1 MTTSPA
7 KLREQ
12 ARAYEARGQWREA
25 ITAYRELLEAPEGGD
40 VDIGAWNRVGDLHLR
55 INETEQAV
63 QAYEQAVNAYVDVG
77 LYNNAIALCRKILRL
92 VPGRAQTY
100 LRLGQ
105 ISAAK
110 GFFADARQNFL
121 EYAERMRKA
130 GKLDASFAALKEFAD
145 LSPHPADIRRLL
157 ADQLLAHGRKDEA
170 VEQLRMLLG
179 IALAAGDEAQA
190 ETIRT
195 QILNV
200 DPNGSTEPLVRQ
212 QAATQDDPGFE
223 TGDFNAPATP
233 ATGTPPAAAAPKSAP
248 AKPAAP
254 APSDELRPESAAD
267 VFGSTDDYGNIEIDV
282 QPLAGLEHTSLGGEA
297 VAPARPAT
305 PPSRPAPSP
314 PSAEDDEGE
323 EDAYAD
329 LPLIGFD
336 DEPASRA
343 PASPPPPSRAA
354 DPARFG
360 EVSLDDQ
367 PVEFGPGM
375 DEDEEEPLPL
385 IDFDAPPAKA
395 APAVAAAPTPTGPVI
410 PDRLEE
416 LRARVADAPHDASA
430 REALVESLHDH
441 GLGHE
446 VPALL
451 EELHRTLAQRA
462 MFREAVGPISE
473 LIRLRPG
480 DPMLLQKR
488 VEYAF
493 RSGDR
498 EEQVVAYLA
507 LGRHFAAAG
516 EGPKSEAVFR
526 RVLELDPQNEE
537 ARAATAAAASARPAE
552 PPAKAPAAPAPD
564 APAQPAARGDDY
576 VDLGA
581 LVLGEEGDR
590 EQSTRF
596 VVEEH
601 EPTGDEDRDFAD
613 MLAHFRQK
621 VAENIEVEDSDSHYD
636 LGLAFKE
643 MGLIDEA
650 IAEFQV
656 ALRGGANPLATLEM
670 LGACFVEKGQYAVAA
685 RVLDRALRIT
695 GAADSDLVGVL
706 YQLGRTEE
714 ALGHARQAI
723 DFYERVLSVDIR
735 FRDTARRIDTLRA
748 ATPL

>member
-1 MTTSPA
+1 MAITPA

-25 ITAYRELLEAPEGGD
+25 IIAYRDLLESPEAGGGD

-55 INETEQAV
+55 VNETEQAV

-145 LSPHPADIRRLL
+145 LSPSPADIRRLL
-157 ADQLLAHGRKDEA
+157 ADQLLAHGRKDES
-170 VEQLRMLLG
+170 VEQLRILLG
-179 IALAAGDEAQA
+179 LVLAEGDAAQA
-190 ETIRT
+190 DDIRA
-195 QILNV
+195 QILNA
-200 DPNGSTEPLVRQ
+200 DPTASTDPLARQ
-212 QAATQDDPGFE
+212 QAAAAEDFGFD
-223 TGDFNAPATP
+223 TGGFHEPARDRPAAPS
-233 ATGTPPAAAAPKSAP
+233 PAAAPPRTSSTQIP
-248 AKPAAP
+248 T
-254 APSDELRPESAAD
+254 ETVAD
-267 VFGSTDDYGNIEIDV
+267 VFASADDYGNIEIDV
-282 QPLAGLEHTSLGGEA
+282 QPLAGLEHTSLD
-297 VAPARPAT
+297 T
-305 PPSRPAPSP
+305 SRPAPSAP
-314 PSAEDDEGE
+314 PRPAPPAASSANDEDGD
-323 EDAYAD
+323 DAFAD

-336 DEPASRA
+336 DEPVASPRASAPTPA
-343 PASPPPPSRAA
+343 PAPPARGA
-354 DPARFG
+354 DPSRFG
-360 EVSLDDQ
+360 EVSLDEE
-367 PVEFGPGM
+367 PVDFGPGM
-375 DEDEEEPLPL
+375 DDGDEDEPLPL
-385 IDFDAPPAKA
+385 IDFDTPPAAPKAA
-395 APAVAAAPTPTGPVI
+395 APAPAI
-410 PDRLEE
+410 PDRLED
-416 LRARVADAPHDASA
+416 LRARVAAAPHDASA
-430 REALVESLHDH
+430 REALVASLHDH

-451 EELHRTLAQRA
+451 EELHRTLAQRGL
-462 MFREAVGPISE
+462 FRDAVGPISA

-516 EGPKSEAVFR
+516 EGPKGEAVFK

-537 ARAATAAAASARPAE
+537 ARAAIAAQAAARPAA
-552 PPAKAPAAPAPD
+552 PPAPAPAAPAEP
-564 APAQPAARGDDY
+564 APRVDDY

-581 LVLGEEGDR
+581 LILGEDDGR
-590 EQSTRF
+590 EPSTRF

-601 EPTGDEDRDFAD
+601 EPTGDEDRDFAE

-636 LGLAFKE
+636 LGVAFKE
-643 MGLIDEA
+643 MGLVDEA

-670 LGACFVEKGQYAVAA
+670 LGACFVEKGQYAVAG
-685 RVLDRALRIT
+685 RVLDRALRLQ
-695 GAADSDLVGVL
+695 GASDSDLVGVL
-706 YQLGRTEE
+706 YQLARTEE
-714 ALGHARQAI
+714 ALGRPRQAM
-723 DFYERVLSVDIR
+723 DYYERVLSVDIR
-735 FRDTARRIDTLRA
+735 FRDTARRIETLRA
-748 ATPL
+748 GTPL

>member
-1 MTTSPA
+1 MATTPA

-25 ITAYRELLEAPEGGD
+25 IAAYRELLESPEAGGGD
-40 VDIGAWNRVGDLHLR
+40 VDIGGWNRVGDLHLR

-157 ADQLLAHGRKDEA
+157 ADQFLAHGRKDEA
-170 VEQLRMLLG
+170 VEQLRILLG
-179 IALAAGDEAQA
+179 LALAEGDTAQA
-190 ETIRT
+190 DTLRA
-195 QILNV
+195 QITNV
-200 DPNGSTEPLVRQ
+200 DPNASTEPLARQ
-212 QAATQDDPGFE
+212 KAAAADDFGFE
-223 TGDFNAPATP
+223 TGDFHS
-233 ATGTPPAAAAPKSAP
+233 PAAAAPTPSPSAARP
-248 AKPAAP
+248 PAAP
-254 APSDELRPESAAD
+254 ARPAAAADELRPESVAD
-267 VFGSTDDYGNIEIDV
+267 VFGSADDYGNIDV
-282 QPLAGLEHTSLGGEA
+282 QPLAGLEHTSLDAGREE
-297 VAPARPAT
+297 RPAA
-305 PPSRPAPSP
+305 SRPAPPARPSP
-314 PSAEDDEGE
+314 AGDDDGGED
-323 EDAYAD
+323 EDALAD
-329 LPLIGFD
+329 LPLISFD
-336 DEPASRA
+336 DEAA
-343 PASPPPPSRAA
+343 PAPRASARPGETTRAA
-354 DPARFG
+354 DPSRFG
-360 EVSLDDQ
+360 EVSLDES
-367 PVEFGPGM
+367 PVDFGPGM
-375 DEDEEEPLPL
+375 GDDEEDDEPLPL
-385 IDFDAPPAKA
+385 IDFDTPPARP
-395 APAVAAAPTPTGPVI
+395 APAPRPSAPAI
-410 PDRLEE
+410 PDRLED
-416 LRARVADAPHDASA
+416 LRTRVAAAPHDAAA
-430 REALVESLHDH
+430 REALVASLHDH

-451 EELHRTLAQRA
+451 EELHRTLAQKG
-462 MFREAVGPISE
+462 MFLAAVGPISE

-480 DPMLLQKR
+480 DPALLQKR

-537 ARAATAAAASARPAE
+537 ARAAIAASAAARPAAPE
-552 PPAKAPAAPAPD
+552 PAAPAAPA
-564 APAQPAARGDDY
+564 QPAPKPDDY

-581 LVLGEEGDR
+581 LILGEDDGR
-590 EQSTRF
+590 EPSTRF

-601 EPTGDEDRDFAD
+601 EPTGDEDKDFAE

-643 MGLIDEA
+643 MGLVDEA

-670 LGACFVEKGQYAVAA
+670 LGACFVEKGQYAVAG
-685 RVLDRALRIT
+685 RVLDRALRIA
-695 GAADSDLVGVL
+695 GASDSDLVGVL

-714 ALGHARQAI
+714 ALGHPKLAI
-723 DFYERVLSVDIR
+723 DYYERVLSVDIR
-735 FRDTARRIDTLRA
+735 FRDTSRRIETLRA